1 MTGALAERIDAILPQ
16 TQCTKCGYEGCR
28 PYAEAIAAGEAG
40 INRCPPG
47 GTAGIAKLA
56 ALTGAAPALLDPAC
70 GAEGPLTVARIEASL
85 CIGCTRCISACPVDA
100 IIGAPRRM
108 HTVAEAL
115 CSGCDLCVPAC
126 PVDCISMEPPRHRT
140 PLWQAADAAA
150 ARERFERRRARLQAE
165 SLEQE
170 RRLERHAVAP
180 AIDAGPPADAAASM
194 DAPRSADAP
203 RSVDPPRHADGAGPA
218 DGAPP
223 AQAGGDRRRALID
236 AAVRRARE
244 RLAAGAPR

>member
-1 MTGALAERIDAILPQ
+1 MTGALADRIDAILPQ

-28 PYAEAIAAGEAG
+28 PYAEAIAAGEAA

-47 GTAGIAKLA
+47 GAAGIARLA
-56 ALTGAAPALLDPAC
+56 EISGAAPAPLDPAC
-70 GAEGPLTVARIEASL
+70 GSEGPLRVARIVASL
-85 CIGCTRCISACPVDA
+85 CIGCTKCISACPVDA

-126 PVDCISMEPPRHRT
+126 PVDCISMEPPRHREA
-140 PLWQAADAAA
+140 LWQPRDAAA
-150 ARERFERRRARLQAE
+150 ARERFERRLERLRAE
-165 SLEQE
+165 GLEQE

-180 AIDAGPPADAAASM
+180 AIVA
-194 DAPRSADAP
+194 
-203 RSVDPPRHADGAGPA
+203 
-218 DGAPP
+218 GAPGEGSP
-223 AQAGGDRRRALID
+223 PPQGANDRRRALID

>member
-28 PYAEAIAAGEAG
+28 PYAEAIAAGEAA

-56 ALTGAAPALLDPAC
+56 ALTGRAPALLDPAC
-70 GAEGPLTVARIEASL
+70 GSEGPLTVARIEASL
-85 CIGCTRCISACPVDA
+85 CIGCTKCIAACPVDA

-126 PVDCISMEPPRHRT
+126 PVDCISMEPPRRRA
-140 PLWQAADAAA
+140 PLWQPADAAA
-150 ARERFERRRARLQAE
+150 ARERFERRRARLRAE

-170 RRLERHAVAP
+170 RRLERHAMTP
-180 AIDAGPPADAAASM
+180 AIDAGPPADAGGA
-194 DAPRSADAP
+194 ADAARTADGAGP
-203 RSVDPPRHADGAGPA
+203 GDGAGPA

-223 AQAGGDRRRALID
+223 APAGVDRRRALID

>member
-1 MTGALAERIDAILPQ
+1 MTGALADRIDAILPQ

-28 PYAEAIAAGEAG
+28 PYAEAIAAGEAE

-47 GTAGIAKLA
+47 GAAGIAKLA
-56 ALTGAAPALLDPAC
+56 ALAGTDPAPLDPAC
-70 GAEGPLTVARIEASL
+70 GSEGPLQVARIEASL
-85 CIGCTRCISACPVDA
+85 CIGCTKCIAACPVDA
-100 IIGAPRRM
+100 IIGAARRM

-126 PVDCISMEPPRHRT
+126 PVDCISMAPPRHRA
-140 PLWQAADAAA
+140 PLWQAGDAAA
-150 ARERFERRRARLQAE
+150 ARERFERRRERLQAE
-165 SLEQE
+165 RLEQD

-180 AIDAGPPADAAASM
+180 ANVLSPPAE
-194 DAPRSADAP
+194 
-203 RSVDPPRHADGAGPA
+203 GAMPAEGATPA

-223 AQAGGDRRRALID
+223 AQGSGDRRRTMID

-244 RLAAGAPR
+244 RLATGAPR

>member
-1 MTGALAERIDAILPQ
+1 MTGALADRIDAILPQ

-28 PYAEAIAAGEAG
+28 PYAEAIAAGEAA

-47 GTAGIAKLA
+47 GALGIAKLA
-56 ALTGAAPALLDPAC
+56 ALTGAVPAPLDADC
-70 GAEGPLTVARIEASL
+70 GSEGPLQVARIDASL
-85 CIGCTRCISACPVDA
+85 CIGCTKCIAACPVDA
-100 IIGAPRRM
+100 IIGAARRM

-126 PVDCISMEPPRHRT
+126 PVDCISMAPPRRRAT
-140 PLWQAADAAA
+140 LWSAGDAAA
-150 ARERFERRRARLQAE
+150 ARERFERRRARLQ
-165 SLEQE
+165 SDSIEQD

-180 AIDAGPPADAAASM
+180 AATAGQADKGARPDEGVRADEGERPAAGVQAVKGAA
-194 DAPRSADAP
+194 
-203 RSVDPPRHADGAGPA
+203 PA
-218 DGAPP
+218 RFD
-223 AQAGGDRRRALID
+223 GDRRRALID